1 MTVVIN
7 WLKNI
12 TGKDCLQDNLTF
24 VSLYIAIY
32 EHMVDYVVSNLK
44 YFLCDWQIQDGKEVW
59 ILTEAYK
66 NEIKNRIVDDFGNKD
81 VTKASFLWLVDNDAI
96 DDADYQCFL
105 NAKAL
110 RNRFAHELTTVI
122 YQGVQESEI
131 KLFFDMFA
139 VYKKI
144 STWYFLNI
152 EAAILGEELPTEAD
166 LTSVK
171 TTAEVMFGSVLNV
184 LYNGKSKEYQTILA
198 SVECDAHTDTQI

>member
-1 MTVVIN
+1 
-7 WLKNI
+7 
-12 TGKDCLQDNLTF
+12 
-24 VSLYIAIY
+24 
-32 EHMVDYVVSNLK
+32 
-44 YFLCDWQIQDGKEVW
+44 
-59 ILTEAYK
+59 
-66 NEIKNRIVDDFGNKD
+66 
-81 VTKASFLWLVDNDAI
+81 
-96 DDADYQCFL
+96 
-105 NAKAL
+105 
-110 RNRFAHELTTVI
+110 
-122 YQGVQESEI
+122 
-131 KLFFDMFA
+131 MFA